1 MNILITGGAGYI
13 GTALCH
19 ELSSMTG
26 IDKIVVY
33 DNLSRPNYNLFIGKQ
48 KLDPRF
54 EFFEGD
60 ILDSRKLRRAIKKA
74 DVVFHLAAKVTTP
87 FADQDAHL
95 FEQVNHWGTAEL
107 SYAIEESSVKKV
119 IYTSS
124 VSVYG
129 AGDDSK
135 TLSSN
140 LHPSTFY
147 GISKLRG
154 EEHIARLA
162 EKCETYLLRCGNVYG
177 YNRSM
182 RFDAVINKLMF
193 EAHFQKKI
201 NIHGSGNQRR
211 PFIHIAAAAKA
222 LAGTLHSDSKA
233 GTHNLV
239 EDNFQVNEVVE
250 VMQELYPDM
259 EIIFINHN
267 MQMKEL
273 VVNTESNVIKEEAL
287 KRLKNRLLD
296 FKNQFTF

>member
-48 KLDPRF
+48 KLDSRF

-60 ILDSRKLRRAIKKA
+60 ILDSRKLRKAVQKA

-107 SYAIEESSVKKV
+107 SYAIEDSNVKKL
-119 IYTSS
+119 IYASS

-140 LHPSTFY
+140 LNPSTFY

-211 PFIHIAAAAKA
+211 PFIHVEAAAKA
-222 LAGTLHSDSKA
+222 LAGAINSDLKA

-250 VMQELYPDM
+250 VIQELYPEM

-273 VVNTESNVIKEEAL
+273 VVNTETNVMKEEAL
-287 KRLKNRLLD
+287 KRLNSRLLD